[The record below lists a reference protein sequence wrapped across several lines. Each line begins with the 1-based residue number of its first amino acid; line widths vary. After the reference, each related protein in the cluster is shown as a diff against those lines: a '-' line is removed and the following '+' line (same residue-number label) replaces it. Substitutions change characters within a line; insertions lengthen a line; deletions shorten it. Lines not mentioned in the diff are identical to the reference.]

1 VNRFGPGILL
11 LWATVALVGGLLP
24 LMPDQIELSRV
35 LEPPSMGVWL
45 GADELGRDLL
55 ARLVAGARVSFLVAF
70 SVVGVA
76 GFIGILLGTWFGY
89 LGGWADHLF
98 VRVVDLFLAFPGML
112 LAIALAGMLAPG
124 ISNIVIALG
133 AVGWVGFARISRA
146 QVLALRRSDQVL
158 AARALG
164 AGNWRIVVRHLL
176 PMIAAPLIVEA
187 TFALAA
193 VIIAEAGLS
202 FLGLG
207 IQPPAAS
214 WGSMIRDGTRYM
226 LVAPHYV
233 LVPGLALSL
242 VVLSINLCGDQLRD
256 RLDVRRNPLRS

>member
-1 VNRFGPGILL
+1 MNRIARLILL
-11 LWATVALVGGLLP
+11 LWVLVAVAGGLLP
-24 LMPDQIELSRV
+24 LAPEQIELSRV
-35 LEPPSMGVWL
+35 LAGPSGQVWL

-55 ARLVAGARVSFLVAF
+55 ARLVEGAQVSFLVAF

-76 GFIGILLGTWFGY
+76 GLIGIVLGTWSGY
-89 LGGWADHLF
+89 LGGWFDHLF
-98 VRVVDLFLAFPGML
+98 VRIVDLFLAFPGML
-112 LAIALAGMLAPG
+112 LAIALAGMLQPG

-133 AVGWVGFARISRA
+133 AVGWVGFARLSRA
-146 QVLALRRSDQVL
+146 QVLALRHSDQVL

-164 AGNWRIVVRHLL
+164 AGGWRIVLRHLL

-214 WGSMIRDGTRYM
+214 WGAMIRDGTRYM

-233 LVPGLALSL
+233 LVPGLALFL
-242 VVLSINLCGDQLRD
+242 VVMALNLCGDQLRD
-256 RLDVRRNPLRS
+256 YLDVRRSLKY